1 MAVTLRYFT
10 EFGKPV
16 FQQPRRSV
24 AEFLD
29 EFVVFC
35 SACSVYECR
44 RKESSRS
51 LSHLLMSFLC
61 TWLWLSW
68 WLVWNAS
75 VVDIHRLYLWYDQCD
90 VPCTFLGKL
99 GDAVSCYVCNSGD
112 KFEGDRC
119 LTETLDEGL
128 LKNCTDEGLK
138 DAKEYKM
145 CRKFIQDGKLI
156 GVYLVT
162 P

>member
-1 MAVTLRYFT
+1 M
-10 EFGKPV
+10 
-16 FQQPRRSV
+16 
-24 AEFLD
+24 
-29 EFVVFC
+29 
-35 SACSVYECR
+35 
-44 RKESSRS
+44 
-51 LSHLLMSFLC
+51 
-61 TWLWLSW
+61 
-68 WLVWNAS
+68 
-75 VVDIHRLYLWYDQCD
+75 
-90 VPCTFLGKL
+90 PCTFL